1 MSFTAS
7 ALPDGAFPMQVV
19 VVIAGNCSIVVISER
34 SELVNVLHGCAMEL
48 RSICRFDPQPVVA
61 SVFYSTV
68 GIIVLAAGVTLLNV
82 ALCAVYQ
89 RFCKILYGNN

>member
-1 MSFTAS
+1 
-7 ALPDGAFPMQVV
+7 
-19 VVIAGNCSIVVISER
+19 
-34 SELVNVLHGCAMEL
+34 MEL